1 MFLLLL
7 AVPAAVATAQPAP
20 GLAEA
25 AHAIDVGRI
34 DQART
39 MINAAVAQGVQGD
52 ALDRIL
58 ADFAFAERNYA
69 AALARYELLIMAHSA
84 EARLAE
90 RAGISALHLRQLPKA
105 IAHLDKAIAMP
116 GASWR
121 AWNARGV
128 AADYQRDWAGADR
141 AYARAAAL
149 APAEGQVAN
158 NLGWSLLMRGQWQA
172 AIEPLERA
180 ASLSPASRRIADNL
194 ELARAAIAEDLPRR
208 RPGESDESW
217 AARLNDAG
225 VVAQLRGEKKRAVA
239 AFSQA
244 LEARSQW
251 FERAANN
258 LSLTE
263 TKK

>member
-25 AHAIDVGRI
+25 AHAIEVGRL

-39 MINAAVAQGVQGD
+39 MIDAAVAQGVQGD
-52 ALDRIL
+52 ALDRSL
-58 ADFAFAERNYA
+58 ADLDFAEQNWVT
-69 AALARYELLIMAHSA
+69 ALPRYEALCAAHPG
-84 EARLAE
+84 EGRLAE
-90 RAGISALHLRQLPKA
+90 RAGLAALHLKQLGKA
-105 IAHLDKAIAMP
+105 IAFLDRALRLP

-128 AADYQRDWAGADR
+128 AADYQSDWETADR
-141 AYARAAAL
+141 SYARAIAL
-149 APAEGQVAN
+149 APKEGQVAN
-158 NLGWSLLMRGQWQA
+158 NRGWSLLMRGQWQA
-172 AIEPLERA
+172 AIEPLELA
-180 ASLSPASRRIADNL
+180 ASLNPRSKRIADNL
-194 ELARAAIAEDLPRR
+194 ELARAALSEDLPRR
-208 RPGESDESW
+208 FPSESEESW

-225 VVAQLRGEKKRAVA
+225 VVAQLRGDRKRAVA

-244 LEARSQW
+244 IEARTHW

-258 LSLTE
+258 LSLAE
-263 TKK
+263 VKK